1 MTHTTEIE
9 DGVVW
14 RFVKTQLSV
23 DNIGIHPE
31 DFRKSLV
38 NIVKSGDISISIMDT
53 GFSDDGDIKGWPV
66 IFSEGSDNVY
76 FVEGFWS
83 ETLTSRVFI
92 IAEHFDVIRRIV
104 SEHENSIINQFL
116 MESL

>member
-1 MTHTTEIE
+1 MKNTTKIE

-14 RFVKTQLSV
+14 RFAETQLFV
-23 DNIGIHPE
+23 DNIGVHPE

-38 NIVKSGDISISIMDT
+38 NIVKSGGISISIMDT
-53 GFSDDGDIKGWPV
+53 GFSDGDKRGWPV

-76 FVEGFWS
+76 FVDGFLPD
-83 ETLTSRVFI
+83 TLKSRVFLRS
-92 IAEHFDVIRRIV
+92 EPFDVIRRIV